1 VRRYADICAGISAAT
16 VAWKPLG
23 WSTAFYAEVDK
34 FPSAVLR
41 HHYPT
46 TPNLGDITRFEDWP
60 DASLDV
66 LIGGTPCQ
74 GFSVAGLRK
83 GMDDDRS
90 NLALCFGRIA
100 QRYQPRWLVWEN
112 VPGVRS
118 SGEGRDLGAFLRGLG
133 ELGYGLAWRSL
144 DAQYAGLAQ
153 RRERLFVV
161 GHLGDWRPAAAV
173 LLEREGLR
181 WDSAPR
187 REAGQGTSAPVAG
200 SLNSSV
206 GRGTGGAHETD
217 FLTLAKPV
225 LAGGHANNPLDENLI
240 AHSLRA
246 DGFDASGDG
255 TGRGTPIVPIAFN
268 NTGQGWWND
277 TNVASGLRDMS
288 AGSGS
293 KEATL
298 VAFSS
303 KDYGADAG
311 SLAPTLR
318 AMGHDG
324 SHANAGGQVAVAFGW
339 NKSPSQTM
347 RVSDTTDALQA
358 SPQSNPA
365 VAFAQNQAGEVRT
378 SDLMGTLNTNANAS
392 GRATPMVAQGWAV
405 RRLTP
410 GECEALQGF
419 PRGYTD
425 IPWRGKPNAPD
436 GPRYKALGNSIAVP
450 CLRWIGERIELC
462 EDVMREV
469 RSAAA

>member
-311 SLAPTLR
+311 SLGPTLR

-324 SHANAGGQVAVAFGW
+324 NAGGQVAVAFDLRGREGG
-339 NKSPSQTM
+339 SQLEGPHDTANM
-347 RVSDTTDALQA
+347 RA
-358 SPQSNPA
+358 
-365 VAFAQNQAGEVRT
+365 
-378 SDLMGTLNTNANAS
+378 AS
-392 GRATPMVAQGWAV
+392 GGSSRSYVAQQWAV

-410 GECEALQGF
+410 TECERLQGF
-419 PRGYTD
+419 PDGYTD
-425 IPWRGKPNAPD
+425 IPWRGKPSAPD

-450 CLRWIGERIELC
+450 CLRWIGEHIELC